1 MEFKLNEMQASIR
14 DLARDFSE
22 KVLKPRIDDIEA
34 VGHFPKDVYQQMAD
48 TGLLGI
54 AFDEAYGG
62 IGAGY
67 DSFVLAY
74 DELAKVSPSA
84 ATALLI
90 TLLPLE
96 AINLFGTEAQKQAY
110 IGPSIEG
117 RLRGSMAFTEAGTG
131 SDPKQLTTTA
141 RLEGDTWVLNG
152 VKRFISNAAYDG
164 PMLLYAKEAETG
176 KCTAFLFDKPIEGYT
191 ISTPWEK
198 IGLLGSPCY
207 DVFLDEVRVPNDD
220 FHILGKRGDGFT
232 ILKATTAY
240 GKLGFSAVFLGAL
253 GGAVDAAKGYVTTK
267 THRDSTITKFQA
279 IQMKFAT
286 LLAKYESCRYLVY
299 NCAETAN
306 DHSRLGE
313 MLGQSALVKAHV
325 GDTAV
330 EGCVL
335 AMNLMGSYG
344 VMKEYQVE
352 RFLRDALI
360 GPHVEGQT
368 DVQRVIAA
376 GYYLNH

>member
-34 VGHFPKDVYQQMAD
+34 VGHFPKDVYRQMAD

-74 DELAKVSPSA
+74 EELAKVSPSA

-164 PMLLYAKEAETG
+164 PMLLYAKEAETDP
-176 KCTAFLFDKPIEGYT
+176 A
-191 ISTPWEK
+191 
-198 IGLLGSPCY
+198 
-207 DVFLDEVRVPNDD
+207 
-220 FHILGKRGDGFT
+220 
-232 ILKATTAY
+232 
-240 GKLGFSAVFLGAL
+240 
-253 GGAVDAAKGYVTTK
+253 GGAEGGRGPALHARSGQRPA
-267 THRDSTITKFQA
+267 HLRHHHQA
-279 IQMKFAT
+279 G
-286 LLAKYESCRYLVY
+286 L
-299 NCAETAN
+299 
-306 DHSRLGE
+306 
-313 MLGQSALVKAHV
+313 
-325 GDTAV
+325 
-330 EGCVL
+330 
-335 AMNLMGSYG
+335 
-344 VMKEYQVE
+344 
-352 RFLRDALI
+352 
-360 GPHVEGQT
+360 
-368 DVQRVIAA
+368 
-376 GYYLNH
+376 